1 MTLKFIIILVVLII
15 LICLNIKVREGF
27 DNSKNNID
35 NSNLNIIIPVRDRE
49 KDLKEYLENMVP
61 ILEEQ
66 NINYKIFI
74 IEQSHNK
81 KLFNKAKINNIGFIE
96 SSKNNNFNRFLFNDV
111 DNFPLKKKFIDF
123 KMDIRGVH
131 HFFGQVY
138 CIGGIYLFS
147 KNDYKKING
156 FSNDF
161 YGWGGEDE
169 DLLFRINN
177 FSIKILRD
185 VFVSR
190 KDNKKLKIISDDST
204 MWKHRQ
210 KKENLKDFLNNKRNM
225 YKKNKNNVFKDGINT
240 CSYKIIKKYK
250 NYNDNQNIMRILVD
264 I

>member
-35 NSNLNIIIPVRDRE
+35 NSNLNIIIPVRYRE

-131 HFFGQVY
+131 HFFGQSH
-138 CIGGIYLFS
+138 CLGGIILFDKKTFS
-147 KNDYKKING
+147 KVNG
-156 FSNDF
+156 FSNEY
-161 YGWGGEDE
+161 YGWGGEDV
-169 DLLFRINN
+169 DLEKRCSLNKIVINRNNFIERKNNNSIYKDHISINN
-177 FSIKILRD
+177 ISKEDYDKRSKFKRYKIDL
-185 VFVSR
+185 
-190 KDNKKLKIISDDST
+190 
-204 MWKHRQ
+204 
-210 KKENLKDFLNNKRNM
+210 

-250 NYNDNQNIMRILVD
+250 NYNNNPNIMRILVD